1 MYLKNVL
8 TLVKH
13 IFQTTYS
20 HPNNHFWFKKKTD
33 ELFSN

>member
-8 TLVKH
+8 KLVKN

-20 HPNNHFWFKKKTD
+20 HPNDHFWFKK
-33 ELFSN
+33 LNR

>member
-13 IFQTTYS
+13 IFQKTYS
-20 HPNNHFWFKKKTD
+20 HPNDHFWLKK
-33 ELFSN
+33 LNR